1 MATAEISK
9 LKTFQKISVA
19 DMRQLSYEKALAGE
33 QEVCRNFDMN
43 NSGAET
49 GNAKSLPAILKGA
62 CDRLG
67 AIFDSLLYE
76 TVPVRDTYASIS
88 D

>member
-19 DMRQLSYEKALAGE
+19 DMRQLSYEKTVVDE
-33 QEVCRNFDMN
+33 QEVCRTFSSNGSDAE
-43 NSGAET
+43 SGK
-49 GNAKSLPAILKGA
+49 AKSLTVMFKGA